1 MMNNSDYNLLTFK
14 AISDFTKEL
23 GEMFATKDKN
33 HSLKLYEHLLNKTTL
48 THEKAIKKH
57 IDAFRDFCVANR
69 EAIINKDYTSFTSKR
84 VVYSSR
90 VYIDFLNIFKDS
102 DKETSSIIWKHLLT
116 ISALV
121 DPAGKA
127 KKVLQ
132 ESKDSKEANFLSD
145 IINKVESNVKPNSN
159 PLEAV
164 NSIMSSGIFNDLL
177 SGMNSGIQNGELDL
191 GKLMG
196 TVQTMCASLGDMN
209 NSGGE
214 GVSGDGNPMANMGN
228 VLNGLMQNI
237 TNNSGENPGGVPD
250 LSNLTSLL
258 GPMLSSLGGANNGGM
273 PTVEEIT
280 KADITSV
287 KRKINPPSASKF
299 STIEE
304 VSNEKI

>member
-1 MMNNSDYNLLTFK
+1 MNNSDYNLLTFK

-23 GEMFATKDKN
+23 GEIFGSKNKN

-48 THEKAIKKH
+48 THEKAISKH
-57 IDAFRDFCVANR
+57 IEAFREFCIANR
-69 EAIINKDYTSFTSKR
+69 EAILNKDPTLLVQNK
-84 VVYSSR
+84 VIYSSR
-90 VYIDFLNIFKDS
+90 VFIDFSNIFKES
-102 DKETSSIIWKHLLT
+102 DNETSFAIWKHLLT

-164 NSIMSSGIFNDLL
+164 GSIMSSGIFNDLI

-196 TVQTMCASLGDMN
+196 TVQTMCASLGDLN
-209 NSGGE
+209 PPGGGGGTPSGE
-214 GVSGDGNPMANMGN
+214 NPMGN
-228 VLNGLMQNI
+228 ILNNLMQNI
-237 TNNSGENPGGVPD
+237 GNNSGENGGAPD
-250 LSNLTSLL
+250 LSNIANLL
-258 GPMLSSLGGANNGGM
+258 GPMLSSLGGANAPSI

-280 KADITSV
+280 KVDITSV

-299 STIEE
+299 STVEE
-304 VSNEKI
+304 ISSEK